1 MNLQQLIK
9 QLANDST
16 ESLSWFLPEIVLCAV
31 IMLLL
36 LVRLF
41 DGKQRLDLWFIAI
54 AGSVVS
60 FLFSQPWLVCG
71 GGVERTEIFT
81 GLLVIDGFT
90 IAVRSIILL
99 FLVLFLVF
107 TKISGIPD
115 SDDSPDIYTLVFGA
129 TLGMCLMVSSNHLL
143 MIFLA
148 IEMASVPSYALAGM
162 LKGRK
167 RGSEA
172 ALKYAIYGAGAA
184 GVMLYGISLLAG
196 LTSSAHLPT
205 IALQLAENLG
215 TMSGSEQL
223 VLVLSGLLI
232 SVGLAFKLSAVPFHF
247 WAPDVFHG
255 SCAEVNAFLSIA
267 SKAAALGLLVR
278 IGIGVGYVP
287 GLEQEVAQEI
297 EAGPAVVAGLLPVAE
312 EAMEPIEDSV
322 EQEVTVNEALQPV
335 RDFIGKLIALLA
347 MITCTF
353 GNLAAYSQ
361 TNIKRLL
368 AYSTIAHAGYM
379 MMAIAPLMSSL
390 GSDYGVAE
398 GALSGLLLYI
408 VVYVFMNL
416 GAFAVVAFL
425 RNYIASEEIAD
436 YSGMIRSRPYI
447 VICLVLAL
455 FSLVG
460 LPPLAG
466 FLGKFAVFASIADAF
481 RATDA
486 TYLLVLLL
494 VGGVNTAL
502 SLYYYLRVA
511 KIMVME
517 EPAEG
522 VDIEQYPKAGLEA
535 VYLVAV
541 TLPTALLIFFW
552 NPVHAYVVDAVKALI
567 S

>member
-1 MNLQQLIK
+1 
-9 QLANDST
+9 
-16 ESLSWFLPEIVLCAV
+16 
-31 IMLLL
+31 
-36 LVRLF
+36 
-41 DGKQRLDLWFIAI
+41 
-54 AGSVVS
+54 
-60 FLFSQPWLVCG
+60 
-71 GGVERTEIFT
+71 
-81 GLLVIDGFT
+81 
-90 IAVRSIILL
+90 
-99 FLVLFLVF
+99 
-107 TKISGIPD
+107 
-115 SDDSPDIYTLVFGA
+115 
-129 TLGMCLMVSSNHLL
+129 
-143 MIFLA
+143 
-148 IEMASVPSYALAGM
+148 MASVPSYALAGM

-287 GLEQEVAQEI
+287 GLEQEVAQDV
-297 EAGPAVVAGLLPVAE
+297 EAGPAVVAGLLHVAE

-535 VYLVAV
+535 VYLVAI

>member
-1 MNLQQLIK
+1 
-9 QLANDST
+9 
-16 ESLSWFLPEIVLCAV
+16 
-31 IMLLL
+31 
-36 LVRLF
+36 
-41 DGKQRLDLWFIAI
+41 
-54 AGSVVS
+54 
-60 FLFSQPWLVCG
+60 
-71 GGVERTEIFT
+71 
-81 GLLVIDGFT
+81 
-90 IAVRSIILL
+90 
-99 FLVLFLVF
+99 
-107 TKISGIPD
+107 
-115 SDDSPDIYTLVFGA
+115 
-129 TLGMCLMVSSNHLL
+129 
-143 MIFLA
+143 
-148 IEMASVPSYALAGM
+148 
-162 LKGRK
+162 
-167 RGSEA
+167 
-172 ALKYAIYGAGAA
+172 
-184 GVMLYGISLLAG
+184 
-196 LTSSAHLPT
+196 
-205 IALQLAENLG
+205 
-215 TMSGSEQL
+215 
-223 VLVLSGLLI
+223 
-232 SVGLAFKLSAVPFHF
+232 
-247 WAPDVFHG
+247 
-255 SCAEVNAFLSIA
+255 
-267 SKAAALGLLVR
+267 
-278 IGIGVGYVP
+278 
-287 GLEQEVAQEI
+287 
-297 EAGPAVVAGLLPVAE
+297 
-312 EAMEPIEDSV
+312 
-322 EQEVTVNEALQPV
+322 
-335 RDFIGKLIALLA
+335 
-347 MITCTF
+347 
-353 GNLAAYSQ
+353 
-361 TNIKRLL
+361 
-368 AYSTIAHAGYM
+368 M

-408 VVYVFMNL
+408 VIYVFMNL

-455 FSLVG
+455 FSLIG

-494 VGGVNTAL
+494 VGGANTAL